1 MESKSGVSHLKL
13 CKGKRVYNK
22 GDIPPGN
29 IGSQFAGQQPGVGAG
44 DVDVRMKFYPQG
56 VDCLL
61 PALHLLN
68 LIEEQV
74 ELFLAISDFLTYIVM
89 KGVIFAQVL
98 VSQILKVQKDGI
110 RAAYLITNL
119 LQQNAF
125 ATAPDAGQYL
135 DDVLPIK
142 RRIFAK

>member
-1 MESKSGVSHLKL
+1 M
-13 CKGKRVYNK
+13 
-22 GDIPPGN
+22 
-29 IGSQFAGQQPGVGAG
+29 
-44 DVDVRMKFYPQG
+44 
-56 VDCLL
+56 
-61 PALHLLN
+61 
-68 LIEEQV
+68 
-74 ELFLAISDFLTYIVM
+74 
-89 KGVIFAQVL
+89 L

-142 RRIFAK
+142 GRIFAK

>member
-1 MESKSGVSHLKL
+1 M
-13 CKGKRVYNK
+13 
-22 GDIPPGN
+22 
-29 IGSQFAGQQPGVGAG
+29 
-44 DVDVRMKFYPQG
+44 
-56 VDCLL
+56 
-61 PALHLLN
+61 N

-74 ELFLAISDFLTYIVM
+74 EIFLTVSDFLTYIVM

-142 RRIFAK
+142 GRIFAK